1 MSILMLIVSKK
12 RETMT
17 TIYQLCLHQSIDIA
31 KLVAFV
37 DLKKKVDFF
46 HTRGVGVSPKSKFSR
61 GGGFFGLLSTIFLK
75 EFCPISP
82 SIG

>member
-37 DLKKKVDFF
+37 DFKKKSVDFF

-61 GGGFFGLLSTIFLK
+61 GGGGFFDLISTIF
-75 EFCPISP
+75 
-82 SIG
+82 